1 LINTV
6 ASSIVGE
13 NREPSHVPDGER
25 HRQTEIIGT
34 TMKSISSSFLRTALG
49 PIPRVAMSNEH
60 PGCSIAQTSG
70 SLVDLRRCALKC

>member
-34 TMKSISSSFLRTALG
+34 THEINLFILSENSSRTNCKSG
-49 PIPRVAMSNEH
+49 NEH
-60 PGCSIAQTSG
+60 PGRSIAQTSG